1 MGENSGN
8 TFRNS
13 TSDRRIKWKKKFAER
28 NFPWKKDSSWRKGF
42 SRKKGISRYFELLGI
57 YARMDLASLARDG
70 KFMALAIIADLVS
83 NISSVSGVF
92 LLAWKFGGIGGMDRF
107 EVLFMLA
114 YGNVV
119 MGFLNMM
126 GGCNALFPSRI
137 IGRGQWEHM
146 FIMPLS
152 YWVQLTV
159 GIFPFTGSSSFL
171 SGIALLWVAVC
182 HMEAVLPWWWLPML
196 IVQLLISMVIVAAL
210 SYLFSSLAF
219 YAPVQCEEI
228 ASTVVYS
235 MEHTRSFPLSGMPV
249 YIRYPLL
256 TIFPAGLMA
265 WFPTMVL
272 LGKTTVFETFYPAI
286 FALMLSLTAGYFFRK
301 GFRYYMKK
309 GINRYVA
316 GGHRS

>member
-1 MGENSGN
+1 MVDKSK
-8 TFRNS
+8 
-13 TSDRRIKWKKKFAER
+13 IKLFYAIK
-28 NFPWKKDSSWRKGF
+28 
-42 SRKKGISRYFELLGI
+42 RYFQLLAI
-57 YARMDLASLARDG
+57 YGRMDLASLMRDG
-70 KFMALAIIADLVS
+70 KFMAIVIIADIVS
-83 NISSVSGVF
+83 NISSIAGIF

-114 YGNVV
+114 YGNIV

-146 FIMPLS
+146 FIMPVP
-152 YWVQLTV
+152 YTVQLTV

-171 SGIALLWVAVC
+171 SGIGMLWVSVC
-182 HMEAVLPWWWLPML
+182 HMETVLPWWWPGML
-196 IVQLLISMVIVAAL
+196 ILQLLISMVIVVAF

-228 ASTVVYS
+228 SSAVVYS
-235 MEHTRSFPLSGMPV
+235 MSRTMTFPLSGMPM

-265 WFPTMVL
+265 WFPTMIL
-272 LGKTTVFETFYPAI
+272 LGKAATFEVIYPAI
-286 FALMLSLTAGYFFRK
+286 FALLISLTATYFFKK
-301 GFRYYMKK
+301 GFRYYVKK
-309 GINRYVA
+309 GINRYVS

>member
-1 MGENSGN
+1 MVGKNG
-8 TFRNS
+8 
-13 TSDRRIKWKKKFAER
+13 IK
-28 NFPWKKDSSWRKGF
+28 
-42 SRKKGISRYFELLGI
+42 RYFQLLGI
-57 YARMDLASLARDG
+57 HARMDQASLMRDG
-70 KFMALAIIADLVS
+70 KFMAIVIAADIIS
-83 NISSVSGVF
+83 NISSISGIF
-92 LLAWKFGGIGGMDRF
+92 LLAWKFGGIGGMDKY

-114 YGNVV
+114 YGNIV

-146 FIMPLS
+146 FIMPIP
-152 YWVQLTV
+152 YVVQLTV

-171 SGIALLWVAVC
+171 SGIGMLLVAVH
-182 HMEAVLPWWWLPML
+182 HMETVMPWWWPGAL
-196 IVQLLISMVIVAAL
+196 ILQLIISMVIVVAL

-228 ASTVVYS
+228 SGKVLYS
-235 MEHTRSFPLSGMPV
+235 MEHTRSFPLSGMPG

-265 WFPTMVL
+265 WFPTMIL
-272 LGKTTVFETFYPAI
+272 FGKTTTLENFYPAI
-286 FALMLSLTAGYFFRK
+286 FALLISLTATYFFRK
-301 GFRYYMKK
+301 GFKYYVKK
-309 GINRYVA
+309 GINRYVS